1 MDDHPE
7 PRDLDDAL
15 DRLHDD
21 IVDLIRRII
30 DEDRRKPPVQPRT
43 STSLVN

>member
-30 DEDRRKPPVQPRT
+30 DEYHLGQVVMEAPKDAE
-43 STSLVN
+43 